1 MSGIDKVCVIGAGVM
16 GAGIAA
22 HVANAGVPVVLL
34 DIAPSGAQDRDAI
47 AKGAI
52 GKLLGADPA
61 PFMHPR
67 NAKLITPG
75 NTEDHMDLLGQ
86 CDWIVEAVIENLE
99 IKSALYA
106 RIDEHRKP
114 GAIVSSNTSTLPLS
128 KLTEGMAD
136 GLAKD
141 FLITHFFNPPRYMA
155 LLEIVTGD
163 KTRQEVTDAVS
174 DFADRMLGKGV
185 IKAKDRPGFIANRIG
200 AYWLQCAVIEAMDG
214 GLCVEEA
221 DAAIGRPLGIPKTG
235 VFGLLDLVGLDLMPH
250 VLASLGEALPDSDDF
265 HQVRRE
271 PELFK
276 KMIAEGYTGR
286 KGKGGF
292 YRLNTASGE
301 RIKEAIDLKTGNYR
315 TAFKP
320 KFSSIKKARK
330 KGLRALFEHGDKAS
344 AYARTVMFKTLAY
357 AAAVAPEISE
367 NIAALDQAMR
377 LGYNWKRGP
386 FQMIDEVGASWLGQ
400 NLKKDGVAVPELLSR
415 VGDGSFYRI
424 KNGREQYF
432 TFAGD
437 YADVPRPPGAITLT
451 DIKRV
456 RKPFAKNGS
465 ASLWDIGDGVACL
478 EFHSKMNAIG
488 PGTLKMIETAVRTL
502 THRGFKALVIHN
514 EGTNFSVGAN
524 LGLVLVVA
532 MFRAWFIIDWF
543 IEKGQKAYMGL
554 KFAPFPVVGAPS
566 GMALGGGC
574 EILLHCDAVQAH
586 AETYMGLVEAGVGI
600 VPAWGGCKE
609 LLMRWSRDK
618 KRPGGP
624 MPPVI
629 KTFETIGLAKVAKS
643 AEEARDLMFIGP
655 KDAITMNRDRL
666 LSDAKAKALE
676 LAEGYSPPQ
685 IQEISLPGPTA
696 RAAIEMAVESFRTS
710 GKATAHDVVV
720 SGQLAH
726 VLSGGETDIT
736 ETLGEDDILALEREA
751 IGKLARHPQ
760 TLARMRH
767 MLKTGKPLRN

>member
-1 MSGIDKVCVIGAGVM
+1 MSRINKVCVIGAGVM

-22 HVANAGVPVVLL
+22 HVTNAGVPVVLL
-34 DIAPSGAQDRDAI
+34 DIVPDGAEDRDGI
-47 AKGAI
+47 AKGAVQ
-52 GKLLGADPA
+52 KLLKADPA
-61 PFMHPR
+61 PLMHRR

-86 CDWIVEAVIENLE
+86 CDWIIEAVIENLE
-99 IKSALYA
+99 IKNALYA

-128 KLTEGMAD
+128 RLTEGMAD

-155 LLEIVTGD
+155 LLEIVTGE
-163 KTRQEVTDAVS
+163 KTNPQVADAVS
-174 DFADRMLGKGV
+174 TFADRMLGKGV
-185 IKAKDRPGFIANRIG
+185 VLAKDQPGFIANRIG
-200 AYWLQCAVIEAMDG
+200 TYWLQCAVVEAMDG
-214 GLCVEEA
+214 GLAVEEA
-221 DAAIGRPLGIPKTG
+221 DAVIGRPLGIPKTG

-250 VLASLGEALPDSDDF
+250 VLGSLGEALPPGDPF
-265 HQVRRE
+265 HQVHRE
-271 PELFK
+271 PDLIK
-276 KMIAEGYTGR
+276 KMIADGYTGR

-292 YRLNTASGE
+292 YRLNTASGK
-301 RIKEAIDLKTGNYR
+301 RTKEAIDLKTGEYR

-320 KFSSIKKARK
+320 KFASIKKARK

-344 AYARTVMFKTLAY
+344 AYARTVIFKTLAY
-357 AAAVAPEISE
+357 AAAVAPEIAG

-386 FQMIDEVGASWLGQ
+386 FEIIDEIGASWLSHELG
-400 NLKKDGVAVPELLSR
+400 KDGITVPELLSK
-415 VGDGSFYRI
+415 VGDGTFYRFE
-424 KNGREQYF
+424 NNRQQYF

-437 YADVPRPPGAITLT
+437 YADVPRPPGVLTLS
-451 DIKRV
+451 DIKRGSE
-456 RKPFAKNGS
+456 PFAKNGS

-488 PGTLKMIETAVRTL
+488 PGTLTMIETAVRTL
-502 THRGFKALVIHN
+502 PQRGFKALVIHN
-514 EGTNFSVGAN
+514 EGSNFSVGAN
-524 LGLVLVVA
+524 LGLVLIVA
-532 MFRAWFIIDWF
+532 IFRAWFIINWF
-543 IEKGQKAYMGL
+543 IKKGQKAYMGL
-554 KFAPFPVVGAPS
+554 KFAPFPVIGAPS

-609 LLMRWSRDK
+609 LLMRWSRNK

-624 MPPVI
+624 MPPVT
-629 KTFETIGLAKVAKS
+629 KAFETIGLAKVAKS
-643 AEEARDLMFIGP
+643 AEEARDLMFLGP

-676 LAEGYSPPQ
+676 LAEGYAPPEV
-685 IQEISLPGPTA
+685 QEIFLPGPTA
-696 RAAIEMAVESFRTS
+696 RVAIEMAIEGFRKS
-710 GKATAHDVVV
+710 GKATPHDGVV
-720 SGQLAH
+720 GRKLAH

-736 ETLGEDDILALEREA
+736 ETLNENDILALERDA
-751 IGKLARHPQ
+751 IGKLARHPH